1 MSGDAA
7 ALAAVREGLPA
18 GRAMPDVLEVG
29 CGDGAFAARLLAE
42 CPGIALLAVDRSY
55 AQVQLAL
62 ERGVTATMMD
72 VEQLLA
78 PDDAYDVVVA
88 MSVLHEVT
96 DLDRGLAELRR
107 VLRPGGRLV
116 AVTEGDASTPT
127 SFSSANGE
135 EALRRHFTDVRRDD
149 LAGTT
154 FFIAGR

>member
-1 MSGDAA
+1 MSADPVAR
-7 ALAAVREGLPA
+7 ALEAVREGLPA

-29 CGDGAFAARLLAE
+29 CGDGAFAARLLAQ

-55 AQVQLAL
+55 AQVQLAVG
-62 ERGVTATMMD
+62 RGVTATMMD

-88 MSVLHEVT
+88 MSMLHEVS

-116 AVTEGDASTPT
+116 AVTD
-127 SFSSANGE
+127 GE
-135 EALRRHFTDVRRDD
+135 DESALRRHFDDVRREE
-149 LAGTT
+149 LTT
-154 FFIAGR
+154 ETVFVAT

>member
-1 MSGDAA
+1 VSGDPV
-7 ALAAVREGLPA
+7 ALALEAVRAGLPA

-29 CGDGAFAARLLAE
+29 CGDGAFAARLLEE
-42 CPGIALLAVDRSY
+42 CPGIALLATDRSY
-55 AQVQLAL
+55 PLVQLAT

-88 MSVLHEVT
+88 MSMLHEVA

-116 AVTEGDASTPT
+116 AVTDGD
-127 SFSSANGE
+127 GE
-135 EALRRHFTDVRRDD
+135 DALRRQFDDVRRED
-149 LAGTT
+149 LTVTT
-154 FFIAGR
+154 VFIAS